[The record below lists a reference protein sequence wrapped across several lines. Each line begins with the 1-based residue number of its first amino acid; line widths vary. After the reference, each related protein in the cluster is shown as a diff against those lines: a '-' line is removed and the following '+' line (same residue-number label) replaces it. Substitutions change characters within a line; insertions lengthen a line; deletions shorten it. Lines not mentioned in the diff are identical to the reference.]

1 MQLVA
6 LAVAKLFVLVMIAL
20 AAGCAAE
27 PEGDPNEVT
36 EEDMEADAELEG
48 VVADGK
54 EDSALSYL
62 AVAKLV
68 KAAGVPCTGERIA
81 VAVAVAKA
89 ESSFRPWITNTVG
102 NSKGTDRGLFQIND
116 YWHSEV
122 SDTCAFSASCNTRA
136 AVRISKTATNW
147 NEWWTWKNGKHLPY
161 MTSSRAAQSSVCEP

>member
-1 MQLVA
+1 MQHL
-6 LAVAKLFVLVMIAL
+6 VAKLFVLVMLAL

-36 EEDMEADAELEG
+36 DEDLEADAELEG

-81 VAVAVAKA
+81 IATAIAKA

-102 NSKGTDRGLFQIND
+102 NAKGTDRGLFQIND

-136 AVRISKTATNW
+136 AVRISKTATTW

-161 MTSSRAAQSSVCEP
+161 MTSSRAAQASVCGT